1 MDAAKHWG
9 DLPESHRHLRIHV
22 PLCCCYTKISIDWR
36 GRLDSNQGHPA
47 SEAGVLPLNYAP
59 SALALPL
66 RFEQISLRS
75 MLVLG

>member
-1 MDAAKHWG
+1 MDVAKAWG

-36 GRLDSNQGHPA
+36 GRLGSNQGHPA

-59 SALALPL
+59 TEWRA
-66 RFEQISLRS
+66 
-75 MLVLG
+75 